1 MLASAATL
9 PLLALLFAHGFLSK
23 VQAARKAYALPT
35 FCPTKGTGKDIRRRR
50 ASPGSDVGVSTCKMA
65 AHHRQNTAGRRKV
78 QVWRPGSAALAT
90 PLSGLLP
97 PRAGGC
103 LGPRPAGFDGRRMT
117 GRGAASRGVGP
128 RRQRPEAAA
137 GRAGRTGRPCG
148 PRASGRVEPLSRGTV
163 VPGPRACG
171 GAMGLLPAHLP
182 LLSAA
187 FLRSGRDPA
196 AEATR
201 RPLVGEPRQRGALR
215 GRGGTG
221 PHVGACAGGNDSFP
235 SFAVGFTSPFT
246 VLPVRLPVPVSVA
259 SA

>member
-1 MLASAATL
+1 MQDGGPSPAEHSRAEESAGMAARLRSLGDAAVGSASPAGGRMSRAAT
-9 PLLALLFAHGFLSK
+9 GR
-23 VQAARKAYALPT
+23 V
-35 FCPTKGTGKDIRRRR
+35 RR
-50 ASPGSDVGVSTCKMA
+50 PED
-65 AHHRQNTAGRRKV
+65 
-78 QVWRPGSAALAT
+78 
-90 PLSGLLP
+90 
-97 PRAGGC
+97 
-103 LGPRPAGFDGRRMT
+103 T

-259 SA
+259 ST

>member
-9 PLLALLFAHGFLSK
+9 PPLALPFARGLLSE
-23 VQAARKAYALPT
+23 VQEARKAYALPI
-35 FCPTKGTGKDIRRRR
+35 FCPTKGTRRDIRRRR

-90 PLSGLLP
+90 PPSGPLT

-128 RRQRPEAAA
+128 QRQRPEAA
-137 GRAGRTGRPCG
+137 AGRTGRPCG
-148 PRASGRVEPLSRGTV
+148 PRASGRVEPPSRGTV

-171 GAMGLLPAHLP
+171 GAMGLLPALLP

-201 RPLVGEPRQRGALR
+201 RPRVGEPRQRGALR
-215 GRGGTG
+215 GRDGTG

-246 VLPVRLPVPVSVA
+246 VLPLRLPVPVSVA